1 MTPAEEKHLSRFL
14 SLVLRHDPTAA
25 DITLDAAGW
34 VLIEDLIQGA
44 TRIGNRSGSQKT
56 VFG

>member
-1 MTPAEEKHLSRFL
+1 MTPKDEKHLSTFL
-14 SLVLRHDPTAA
+14 SLVLRHDPAAA

-34 VLIEDLIQGA
+34 VLIEDLIQGT
-44 TRIGNRSGSQKT
+44 TRMGNRSGSQKT

>member
-1 MTPAEEKHLSRFL
+1 VTPKDEKHLSKFL
-14 SLVLRHDPTAA
+14 SLVLRHDPAAA

-44 TRIGNRSGSQKT
+44 TRMNNHSGSQKT
-56 VFG
+56 VSG